1 VDEIT
6 RSVSNS
12 LQEKVSKIGPQ
23 SMREFFILF
32 GYFALPLSFL
42 K

>member
-6 RSVSNS
+6 GSVSNS
-12 LQEKVSKIGPQ
+12 LQEKVSKLGRQVI
-23 SMREFFILF
+23 REFFIRF
-32 GYFALPLSFL
+32 DYFALPLSFL